1 MNPHAPQSTQP
12 TALLA
17 SLYKNRRL
25 ILDLIKREVVGR
37 YKGSTMG
44 LLWSFFNPVL
54 MLAVYTFMFSVVF
67 KARWV
72 GGSDS
77 KVEFALVMFTG
88 LLMFNLFGEVINR
101 APGLILNNANYVKKV
116 IFPLE
121 ILPVVALGSAAF
133 HLLVSLV
140 VWLLF
145 FLIFFSVPQIAAL
158 QVVLI
163 FIPLMLLT
171 LGLAWLLAS
180 LGVYLRD
187 VGQIIS
193 VITMVLMY
201 LSPVFYPMAAV
212 PERLRDIMMLNP
224 LTYIVEDTRRVM
236 IFGKGLDWIHWG
248 YWTAL
253 SMLVAWMGFAW
264 FQKTRKGFADVL

>member
-1 MNPHAPQSTQP
+1 MNPHAPQSTRP
-12 TALLA
+12 TALLS
-17 SLYKNRRL
+17 SLYNNRRL
-25 ILDLIKREVVGR
+25 IFDLVKREVVGR

-44 LLWSFFNPVL
+44 LLWSFFNPLL

-67 KARWV
+67 KARWT

-77 KVEFALVMFTG
+77 KVEFALIMFTG
-88 LLMFNLFGEVINR
+88 MLMFNLFGEVANR

-145 FLIFFSVPQIAAL
+145 FLVFFTLPHWTAL
-158 QVVLI
+158 QVFLI

-171 LGLAWLLAS
+171 LGVAWMLAS

-193 VITMVLMY
+193 VVTMVLMY

-212 PERLRDIMMLNP
+212 PEGLRDVMQLSP
-224 LTYIVEDTRRVM
+224 LTYIVEDTRNVM
-236 IFGKGLDWIHWG
+236 IWGKNLDLLHWT
-248 YWTAL
+248 YWTAFSAL
-253 SMLVAWMGFAW
+253 IAWLGFAW

>member
-12 TALLA
+12 PALLA
-17 SLYKNRRL
+17 SLYRNRRL
-25 ILDLIKREVVGR
+25 IFDLVKREVVGR
-37 YKGSTMG
+37 YKGSTLG
-44 LLWSFFNPVL
+44 LLWSFFNPLL

-67 KARWV
+67 RARWA

-77 KVEFALVMFTG
+77 KVEFALIMFTG
-88 LLMFNLFGEVINR
+88 MLMFNLFGEVLNR
-101 APGLILNNANYVKKV
+101 APSLILSNVSYVKKV
-116 IFPLE
+116 VFPLE
-121 ILPVVALGSAAF
+121 ILPVVALGSAVF

-145 FLIFFSVPQIAAL
+145 FLVFFSLPHWTAL
-158 QVVLI
+158 QIFLI

-193 VITMVLMY
+193 VVTMVLMY
-201 LSPVFYPMAAV
+201 LTPVFYPMAAV
-212 PERLRDIMMLNP
+212 PERMRKFMELSP
-224 LTYIVEDTRRVM
+224 LTYIVEDTRNVM
-236 IFGKGLDWIHWG
+236 IWGKNLDWLTWS
-248 YWTAL
+248 YWTVISAL
-253 SMLVAWMGFAW
+253 IAWFGYAW